1 MSATDDQMLWGAE
14 IGPFDSTQ
22 TNERRL
28 LRRAM
33 VRRFCRNRPALV
45 SLVFLVLLIFCSIFA
60 TAVVPYNYATQNISN
75 SLHGPSTTNWLG
87 TDEYGRDVLSRII
100 VGSRVSLIVGV
111 IAVALVLVIGVSVGL
126 LAAYLRRLDG
136 PLMRVVDLFLSIPD
150 FLLLLLF
157 VALFGTGSYKVAVFI
172 GLSAWMS
179 TSRIVRGQVLRLR
192 EMDFVRAAET
202 AGAGTF
208 RILRGM
214 LRNVYDVIIV
224 QATLTLSVVILL
236 ESALSYLGLGAQ
248 PPTPSWGNMLAEGD
262 QYLRQ
267 AWWIATFPGLALFLT
282 IVAINFVGDGI
293 RDAFDV
299 QAT

>member
-1 MSATDDQMLWGAE
+1 MSATDDQLLWGAE
-14 IGPFDSTQ
+14 IGSFDSTQ

-33 VRRFCRNRPALV
+33 VRRFCRNRPALI
-45 SLVFLVLLIFCSIFA
+45 SLVFLLVLVFCSIFA

-75 SLHGPSTTNWLG
+75 SLHAPSTTNWLG

-111 IAVALVLVIGVSVGL
+111 IAVALVLIIGVSVGL

-208 RILRGM
+208 RNPSRYAPERLRRDNRPGNADPVS
-214 LRNVYDVIIV
+214 RNPAGERTQLPRPRRPTAYP
-224 QATLTLSVVILL
+224 LL
-236 ESALSYLGLGAQ
+236 GEHAG
-248 PPTPSWGNMLAEGD
+248 
-262 QYLRQ
+262 
-267 AWWIATFPGLALFLT
+267 
-282 IVAINFVGDGI
+282 
-293 RDAFDV
+293 
-299 QAT
+299 